1 MAGAKEAHT
10 ERRNPNPLTER
21 TASELEGDVREFHR
35 RQELG
40 DVVDVELLVKGALIS
55 RDEIYIEICNLT
67 EPERRALKSEA
78 KLGFFQQTKELK
90 VSILT
95 TACAAIIQG
104 WQQSTINASSRG
116 WQCLFLLG
124 DEPVNE
130 EGLVKVTRY
139 AMYITCLIDAAP
151 WISGSIIGTWLS
163 DPLQESIFG
172 RRFALFISAMFC
184 AACVLGTAQC
194 QTWQQLL
201 ACRLILGIGIGAK
214 ASIAPVFAAE
224 VAADHLRGRLLMMWQ
239 LFDTFGIFIGF
250 LCYWIVGRS
259 WRGLLGSA
267 AVPALILLVLVF
279 LCPESPRFLIRKS
292 RYADA
297 FRSLRQLRGSDIQAA
312 RDLYYIHSQLQM
324 ETELIDGKRPEEWW
338 GKDLYQE
345 KVKAQSFL
353 QRVGALFRVRRN
365 LRACVAA
372 FLVMAAQQLCGINVL
387 SFYSSTLFGSASSN
401 STGQN
406 SVLDEFPSDAADV
419 VNCKTPMNDT
429 VAWLNFG
436 FGLANFLFTIPAYKF
451 IDHRG
456 RRILLLLSL
465 GGMFFT
471 LLATSGFFRILT
483 PDDARKGLVA
493 TFTIVVFT
501 FFYGIGAGPVPFTF
515 SAEVFP
521 LAFREVGMSFS
532 VMVNFLGLSIL
543 ILFVPPLT
551 NAFSPRNL
559 GNRDSERLLG
569 QSNLLF
575 FFTGLNALAFI
586 LVFFLVPSGTA
597 GISLEEMNSIFNTR
611 TAVHAYNHLPGAVKR
626 RWRPRIAQDQGQEGE
641 VRNGYD
647 MEPVDSHA

>member
-1 MAGAKEAHT
+1 MFGDGEMGRWGH
-10 ERRNPNPLTER
+10 RQNPNPLTER
-21 TASELEGDVREFHR
+21 TASELEQDVRDFHE

-40 DVVDVELLVKGALIS
+40 KVVDVQLLVKGALIA
-55 RDEIYIEICNLT
+55 RDPIYIQICDLT
-67 EPERRALKSEA
+67 EPERRALESEET
-78 KLGFFQQTKELK
+78 LGFFQQTKELK

-116 WQCLFLLG
+116 WQCLFLLP
-124 DEPVNE
+124 EPTKENGGIVE
-130 EGLVKVTRY
+130 VTRW
-139 AMYITCLIDAAP
+139 A
-151 WISGSIIGTWLS
+151 IGTWLS
-163 DPLQESIFG
+163 DPLQESRYG
-172 RRFALFISAMFC
+172 RRYALFVSALFC
-184 AACVLGTAQC
+184 AACVLGTARC
-194 QTWQQLL
+194 ETWQQLL

-250 LCYWIVGRS
+250 VCYWIVGRS

-279 LCPESPRFLIRKS
+279 LCPESPRFLIRNDK
-292 RYADA
+292 YAEA
-297 FRSLRQLRGSDIQAA
+297 FLSLRQLRGSDIQAA
-312 RDLYYIHSQLQM
+312 KDLYYIHSQLQI
-324 ETELIDGKRPEEWW
+324 ETELIEGKPPVEWW
-338 GKDLYQE
+338 AREVYQE
-345 KVKAQSFL
+345 KVRGQSFF
-353 QRVGALFRVRRN
+353 QRVGALFTVRRN

-387 SFYSSTLFGSASSN
+387 SFYSSTLFRSVSSTSGGDT
-401 STGQN
+401 STLN
-406 SVLDEFPSDAADV
+406 DHSNAADV
-419 VNCKTPMNDT
+419 VNCETPMDDT

-436 FGLANFLFTIPAYKF
+436 FGLANFVFTVPAYKF
-451 IDHRG
+451 IDRKG
-456 RRILLLLSL
+456 RRILLLISL

-471 LLATSGFFRILT
+471 LLATSGFFRILS

-493 TFTIVVFT
+493 TFTVVVFT
-501 FFYGIGAGPVPFTF
+501 LFYGIGAGPVPFTF

-551 NAFSPRNL
+551 NAFSPTNMDD
-559 GNRDSERLLG
+559 RDSARLLG

-611 TAVHAYNHLPGAVKR
+611 TAVHVYEHLPAVVKR
-626 RWRPRIAQDQGQEGE
+626 RWQPRIVQGEEQEREQRDQHHLQMIESR
-641 VRNGYD
+641 V
-647 MEPVDSHA
+647 

>member
-1 MAGAKEAHT
+1 MLNDDICS
-10 ERRNPNPLTER
+10 NPNPLTER
-21 TASELEGDVREFHR
+21 TASELEQDVRDFHR
-35 RQELG
+35 RKELSS
-40 DVVDVELLVKGALIS
+40 VVDVELLVKAALIA
-55 RDEIYIEICNLT
+55 RDRIYMQICSLT
-67 EPERRALKSEA
+67 EPEKRALESEE

-90 VSILT
+90 VSIMT

-116 WQCLFLLG
+116 WQCELLLHKPT
-124 DEPVNE
+124 ETK
-130 EGLVKVTRY
+130 VKVVQH
-139 AMYITCLIDAAP
+139 L
-151 WISGSIIGTWLS
+151 IGTWLS
-163 DPLQESIFG
+163 DPLQESKFG
-172 RRFALFISAMFC
+172 RRSALFVSALFC
-184 AACVLGTAQC
+184 AACVLGTARC
-194 QTWQQLL
+194 ETWQQLL

-239 LFDTFGIFIGF
+239 IFDTFGIFIGF

-279 LCPESPRFLIRKS
+279 LCQESPRFLIRRDK
-292 RYADA
+292 YPEA
-297 FRSLRQLRGSDIQAA
+297 FQSLRQLRGSDIQAA
-312 RDLYYIHSQLQM
+312 KDLYYIHAQLQM
-324 ETELIDGKRPEEWW
+324 ETELINGKRPEEWW
-338 GKDLYQE
+338 AKEVYQD
-345 KVKAQSFL
+345 KVKAQSFF
-353 QRVGALFRVRRN
+353 QRVGALFSVRRN
-365 LRACVAA
+365 SRACVAA

-387 SFYSSTLFGSASSN
+387 SFYSSTLFRSVSSTSGADS
-401 STGQN
+401 STVN
-406 SVLDEFPSDAADV
+406 NFSNAADI
-419 VNCKTPMNDT
+419 VNCKTPMDDK

-436 FGLANFLFTIPAYKF
+436 FGLANFLFTIPAYMF
-451 IDHRG
+451 IDRRG
-456 RRILLLLSL
+456 RRILLLVSL

-471 LLATSGFFRILT
+471 LIATSGFFRIIK
-483 PDDARKGLVA
+483 PDDARQGLVS

-532 VMVNFLGLSIL
+532 VMVNFVGLSIL

-551 NAFSPRNL
+551 TAFSP
-559 GNRDSERLLG
+559 DDPDIEKARLLG

-575 FFTGLNALAFI
+575 FFTVLTAAFSGLNALAFI

-611 TAVHAYNHLPGAVKR
+611 TAVHAYEHLPAAVRR
-626 RWRPRIAQDQGQEGE
+626 RWQPRNVQEERQEGE
-641 VRNGYD
+641 QKNRHPLQTIHSDV
-647 MEPVDSHA
+647 